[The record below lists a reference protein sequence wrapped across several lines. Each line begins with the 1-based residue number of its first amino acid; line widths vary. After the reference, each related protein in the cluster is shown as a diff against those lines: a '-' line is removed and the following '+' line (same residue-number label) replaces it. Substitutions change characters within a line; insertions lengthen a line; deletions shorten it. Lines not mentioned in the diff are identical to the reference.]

1 MITQGI
7 LKFRNMISLK
17 KIRYKKAVGVAS
29 FTISMWV
36 AGGCTGDF
44 EEMNISKTQI
54 MTLSSSEY
62 PKMFSQALSQ
72 GSYHPSY
79 QTATNLFADLWC
91 QFYATT
97 TPNFQSDRYHT
108 NMGWVGSHWNPIY
121 TQVVPQLKIIFD
133 NYDSNTAEYAL
144 ASIWWAFSFHR
155 VTDYYG
161 PIPYFDAGIVANS
174 VKYDAQAD
182 VYDDFFKRLD
192 AAVTVLKTKTDETPF
207 GTSDIL
213 FKGDV
218 SKWIKFAN
226 TLRLRL
232 ALRISDVD
240 PSRAK
245 TEAEAAV
252 TSGVMLSVADDGMMI
267 RTGVTSADGNGISRI
282 AGWQEFRMSATM
294 ESILKGYGDPR
305 MTVFFQPAFATGT
318 YEGLRNG
325 LSPAQLTQELNTND
339 YNSNVG
345 SRWIRNTGSG
355 SGWENLLA
363 VNANIMHAA
372 EAYFLRAE
380 GALNGWNMGG
390 EAQELYEKGIR
401 ESMATWGFT
410 GAAVDAYIQGT
421 TPPVAPG
428 DSQNSPAVSDIPVK
442 WAAAEAKQR
451 EQIGTQKWLAVFP
464 DGCEGWAEFRRT
476 RFPKLYNIVNSVN
489 DDVPANQ
496 FIRRFPFTD
505 AEKSSNGP
513 AVEAAVSLLGGA
525 DKASTPLWW
534 DKN

>member
-1 MITQGI
+1 MTFFKKGI
-7 LKFRNMISLK
+7 
-17 KIRYKKAVGVAS
+17 YKKALGAVS
-29 FTISMWV
+29 ISLSLWV

-44 EEMNISKTQI
+44 DDLNISKTQI
-54 MTLSSSEY
+54 MTLGPNEY
-62 PKMFSQALSQ
+62 PKLFSQALSQ
-72 GSYHPSY
+72 GSFHPSY

-91 QFYATT
+91 QYYATS

-108 NMGWVGSHWNPIY
+108 NMGWIGSHWNPIY
-121 TQVVPQLKIIFD
+121 TQVVPQLKTIMD
-133 NYDSNTAEYAL
+133 SYDAATPEHAVS
-144 ASIWWAFSFHR
+144 SIWWVFSFSR

-161 PIPYFDAGIVANS
+161 PIPYFDAGIPASS
-174 VKYDAQAD
+174 VKYDAQDAI
-182 VYDDFFKRLD
+182 YDDFFKRLD
-192 AAVTVLKTKTDETPF
+192 AAVAVLKTKSGATPF
-207 GTSDIL
+207 GASDIM
-213 FKGDV
+213 FKGDLA
-218 SKWIKFAN
+218 KWIKFAN

-232 ALRISDVD
+232 ALRISKVD
-240 PSRAK
+240 PARAK

-252 TSGVMLSVADDGMMI
+252 NSGVMLSASDDAMMV
-267 RTGVTSADGNGISRI
+267 RTGITSGDGNGISRI

-294 ESILKGYGDPR
+294 ESILKGYNDPR
-305 MTVFFQPAFATGT
+305 MTVFFQPAFATKT
-318 YEGLRNG
+318 YEGMRNG
-325 LSPAQLTQELNTND
+325 LNPDQLVVQANTND

-363 VNANIMHAA
+363 VPADIMHAA

-390 EAQELYEKGIR
+390 TAQDLYEKGIR

-410 GAAVDAYIQGT
+410 GAAVDNYIQGT
-421 TPPVAPG
+421 TPPIAPG
-428 DSQNSPAVSDIPVK
+428 DSQNSPPVSDIPVK
-442 WAAAEAKQR
+442 WAATEAQQR

-476 RFPKLYNIVNSVN
+476 RFPKLYHVINSVN
-489 DDVPANQ
+489 NDVPASQ

-505 AEKSSNGP
+505 AEKAANKA
-513 AVEAAVSLLGGA
+513 AVEAAVSLLGPGG

>member
-1 MITQGI
+1 MT
-7 LKFRNMISLK
+7 
-17 KIRYKKAVGVAS
+17 KIKTIYKKTLGIAS
-29 FTISMWV
+29 VTLSMW
-36 AGGCTGDF
+36 AASACTGDF
-44 EEMNISKTQI
+44 AEMNTSKTQI
-54 MTLSSSEY
+54 MTLGPNEY

-79 QTATNLFADLWC
+79 QTATNLFADLWA
-91 QFYATT
+91 QYYALT

-108 NMGWVGSHWNPIY
+108 NMGWIGSHWNPIY
-121 TQVVPQLKIIFD
+121 TQVVPQLKTIL
-133 NYDSNTAEYAL
+133 DSYQPSTSEHAL
-144 ASIWWAFSFHR
+144 ANIWWVFSFSR

-161 PIPYFDAGIVANS
+161 PIPYFDAGIPANS
-174 VKYDAQAD
+174 VKYDSQEAI
-182 VYDDFFKRLD
+182 YDDFFKKLD
-192 AAVTVLKTKTDETPF
+192 AAVTVLKGKTSETPF

-213 FKGDV
+213 FRGDV
-218 SKWIKFAN
+218 NKWIKFAN

-232 ALRISDVD
+232 ALRISKVN
-240 PSRAK
+240 SARAK

-252 TSGVMLSVADDGMMI
+252 ASGVMLSAADDAMMI

-282 AGWQEFRMSATM
+282 SGWQEFRMSATM
-294 ESILKGYGDPR
+294 ESILKGFNDPR
-305 MTVFFQPAFATGT
+305 MTVFFQPAFATQT

-325 LSPAQLTQELNTND
+325 LGPNELVVQSNTND

-363 VNANIMHAA
+363 VNADIMHAA
-372 EAYFLRAE
+372 EAFFLRSE

-390 EAQELYEKGIR
+390 EAQKLYEDGIR
-401 ESMATWGFT
+401 ASMATWGFS
-410 GAAVDAYIQGT
+410 GAAVDTYIAGT

-428 DSQNSPAVSDIPVK
+428 DSQNSPPVSDIPVS
-442 WAAAEAKQR
+442 WAATEARQR

-476 RFPKLYNIVNSVN
+476 RFPKLYNVVHSVN
-489 DDVPANQ
+489 PDVPATQ

-505 AEKSSNGP
+505 AEKGTNGP
-513 AVEAAVSLLGGA
+513 AVTEAVKLLNGE

>member
-1 MITQGI
+1 MI
-7 LKFRNMISLK
+7 FLK
-17 KIRYKKAVGVAS
+17 KNTFRKVSGLAS
-29 FTISMWV
+29 VTLSMLL
-36 AGGCTGDF
+36 AAGCTGDF
-44 EEMNISKTQI
+44 DEMNTSKTQI
-54 MTLSSSEY
+54 MTLGPNEF

-108 NMGWVGSHWNPIY
+108 NMGWIGSHWNPIY
-121 TQVVPQLKIIFD
+121 TQVVPQLMTIFE
-133 NYDSNTAEYAL
+133 NYEASSAEYSL

-161 PIPYFDAGIVANS
+161 PIPYFDAGIPASS
-174 VKYDAQAD
+174 VKYDAQEE

-192 AAVTVLKTKTDETPF
+192 AAVSVLKTHVGDATKKPY
-207 GTSDIL
+207 GTSDIIYQ
-213 FKGDV
+213 GNIE
-218 SKWIKFAN
+218 KWIKFAN

-232 ALRISDVD
+232 ALRISNVD
-240 PSRAK
+240 PARAK

-252 TSGVMLSVADDGMMI
+252 ASGVMLSSADDAMMV
-267 RTGVTSADGNGISRI
+267 RTGVTSGDGNGISRI

-294 ESILKGYGDPR
+294 ESILKGYQDPR

-325 LSPAQLTQELNTND
+325 LDTDQLVIEANTND

-380 GALNGWNMGG
+380 GALNGWAMGG
-390 EAQELYEKGIR
+390 DAEELYEQGIR

-410 GAAVDAYIQGT
+410 GAEVSDYIKGT
-421 TPPVAPG
+421 SAPVAPG
-428 DSQNSPAVSDIPVK
+428 DALNSPPVSDIPVK
-442 WAAAEAKQR
+442 WASTEAKQR

-476 RFPKLYNIVNSVN
+476 RFPKLYHVVNSVN
-489 DDVPANQ
+489 DDVPATQ
-496 FIRRFPFTD
+496 FIRRFPFTL
-505 AEKSSNGP
+505 AEENNNGP
-513 AVEAAVSLLGGA
+513 AVEAAIKLLKNGQN
-525 DKASTPLWW
+525 KASTPLWW
-534 DKN
+534 DMN

>member
-1 MITQGI
+1 MTF
-7 LKFRNMISLK
+7 FRKDI
-17 KIRYKKAVGVAS
+17 YKKALGVAS
-29 FTISMWV
+29 ISLTLW
-36 AGGCTGDF
+36 AASGCTGDF

-54 MTLSSSEY
+54 MTLGPNEY

-108 NMGWVGSHWNPIY
+108 NMGWIGSHWNPIY
-121 TQVVPQLKIIFD
+121 TQVVPQLKVILE
-133 NYDSNTAEYAL
+133 NYDSTTPEHAM
-144 ASIWWAFSFHR
+144 ASIWWVFSFSR

-161 PIPYFDAGIVANS
+161 PIPYFDAGIPANS
-174 VKYDAQAD
+174 VKYDSQEAI
-182 VYDDFFKRLD
+182 YDDFFKRLD
-192 AAVTVLKTKTDETPF
+192 AGVTVLKSKTGVTPF
-207 GTSDIL
+207 GSSDIMY
-213 FKGDV
+213 KGDL

-232 ALRISDVD
+232 AMRISHVN
-240 PSRAK
+240 PAKAK
-245 TEAEAAV
+245 TEAEAAIA
-252 TSGVMLSVADDGMMI
+252 SGVMLSAADDAMMV
-267 RTGVTSADGNGISRI
+267 RTAVTSGDGNGISRI
-282 AGWQEFRMSATM
+282 SGWQEFRMSATM
-294 ESILKGYGDPR
+294 ESILKGYNDPR
-305 MTVFFQPAFATGT
+305 MTVFFQPAFATKT

-325 LSPAQLTQELNTND
+325 LNPDQLAAEDKIND
-339 YNSNVG
+339 YYSNVG

-363 VNANIMHAA
+363 VPANIMHAA

-390 EAQELYEKGIR
+390 TAQELYEKGIR
-401 ESMATWGFT
+401 ESMATWGFS
-410 GAAVDAYIQGT
+410 GAAVDTYIQGT

-428 DSQNSPAVSDIPVK
+428 DAQKSPAVSDIPVK

-476 RFPKLYNIVNSVN
+476 QFPKLYHVINSVN
-489 DDVPANQ
+489 VDVPATQ

-505 AEKSSNGP
+505 AEKATNGP
-513 AVEAAVSLLGGA
+513 AVTEAVKLLGGP

>member
-1 MITQGI
+1 MTF
-7 LKFRNMISLK
+7 FRKDI
-17 KIRYKKAVGVAS
+17 YKKALGAAS
-29 FTISMWV
+29 ISLSLWV

-44 EEMNISKTQI
+44 EEINTSKVQIISLGTD
-54 MTLSSSEY
+54 EY
-62 PKMFSQALSQ
+62 PNMFSQALSQ

-91 QFYATT
+91 QYYATT

-108 NMGWVGSHWNPIY
+108 NMGWIGSHWNPIY
-121 TQVVPQLKIIFD
+121 TQVVPQLMLIMEK
-133 NYDSNTAEYAL
+133 YDSSTPEYAL
-144 ASIWWAFSFHR
+144 SSIWWAFSFHR

-161 PIPYFDAGIVANS
+161 PIPYSDAGIVGTA
-174 VKYDAQAD
+174 VKYDAQKD
-182 VYDDFFKRLD
+182 IYDDFFKRLD
-192 AAVTVLKTKTDETPF
+192 AAVTLLKTKAGDSKIKPF
-207 GTSDIL
+207 GNADIM
-213 FKGDV
+213 FKGDLN
-218 SKWIKFAN
+218 KWIKFAN

-232 ALRISDVD
+232 ALRISKVD
-240 PSRAK
+240 PTRAK

-252 TSGVMLSVADDGMMI
+252 ASGVMLSAADDAMMV
-267 RTGVTSADGNGISRI
+267 RTGVTSGDGNGISRI

-294 ESILKGYGDPR
+294 ESILKGYNDPR

-325 LSPAQLTQELNTND
+325 LNPGQLVAKANTND
-339 YNSNVG
+339 QNSNVG

-363 VNANIMHAA
+363 VPANIMHAA

-390 EAQELYEKGIR
+390 TAQDLYEKGIR
-401 ESMATWGFT
+401 ESMATWGFS
-410 GAAVDAYIQGT
+410 GAAVETYIQGT
-421 TPPVAPG
+421 TPPIAPG

-442 WAAAEAKQR
+442 WAATEAKQR

-476 RFPKLYNIVNSVN
+476 RFPKLYHVINSVN
-489 DDVPANQ
+489 NDVPTTA

-505 AEKSSNGP
+505 AEKATNKA
-513 AVEAAVSLLGGA
+513 AVEAAVTLLGGP

>member
-1 MITQGI
+1 MTFFNKNI
-7 LKFRNMISLK
+7 
-17 KIRYKKAVGVAS
+17 YKKALGAAS
-29 FTISMWV
+29 ISLSLWV

-44 EEMNISKTQI
+44 EELNISKTQI
-54 MTLSSSEY
+54 MTLGPNEY

-108 NMGWVGSHWNPIY
+108 NMGWIGSHWNPIY
-121 TQVVPQLKIIFD
+121 TQVVPQLRIILD
-133 NYDSNTAEYAL
+133 NYDSTTPENAMAN
-144 ASIWWAFSFHR
+144 IWWVFSFSR

-161 PIPYFDAGIVANS
+161 PIPYFDAGIPATS
-174 VKYDAQAD
+174 VKYDAQD
-182 VYDDFFKRLD
+182 VIYDDFFKKLD
-192 AAVTVLKTKTDETPF
+192 AAVTLLKTKAGDATLKPF
-207 GTSDIL
+207 GSSDIM
-213 FKGDV
+213 FKGDLN
-218 SKWIKFAN
+218 KWIKFAN
-226 TLRLRL
+226 TLRLRF
-232 ALRISDVD
+232 ALRISKVD
-240 PSRAK
+240 PTRAK

-252 TSGVMLSVADDGMMI
+252 ASGVMLSAADDAMMV
-267 RTGVTSADGNGISRI
+267 RTAVTSGDGNGISRI
-282 AGWQEFRMSATM
+282 SGWQEFRMSATM
-294 ESILKGYGDPR
+294 ESILKGYNDPR
-305 MTVFFQPAFATGT
+305 MTVFFQPAFKTGT

-325 LSPAQLTQELNTND
+325 LSPAQLTQDLNTND

-363 VNANIMHAA
+363 VPADILHAA

-390 EAQELYEKGIR
+390 SAQELYEKGIR
-401 ESMATWGFT
+401 ESMATWGFS
-410 GAAVDAYIQGT
+410 GAAVDTYIQGT

-428 DSQNSPAVSDIPVK
+428 DAMNSAAVSDIPVK
-442 WAAAEAKQR
+442 WAASEAKQR

-476 RFPKLYNIVNSVN
+476 RFPKLYNVVNSVN
-489 DDVPANQ
+489 NDIPTTE

-505 AEKSSNGP
+505 AEKATNK
-513 AVEAAVSLLGGA
+513 AAVDAAVGLLGGP